1 MRLLYGKITFFRS
14 WILLVSVVNSIRC
27 TKYQK
32 WVYRPDRRCSDVPD
46 GGSRYFPIKMSLVVV
61 RVWIITAQ

>member
-1 MRLLYGKITFFRS
+1 M
-14 WILLVSVVNSIRC
+14 SVVNSIRC

-46 GGSRYFPIKMSLVVV
+46 GGSGYFHIKMSLVVV